1 MVGGLV
7 GRRGGLLTVWL
18 ALSWLPVWSVD
29 WWAGLTDGFLLV
41 ILWSAGRT
49 ADGFLAGRRFG
60 FAAWW
65 TFGVMAYD
73 LSYRAFM
80 TSSADPQKKHFSDH
94 LSDSLHKDRHI
105 SLFQG
110 FYHLECPPRRFG
122 CFAKVDS

>member
-1 MVGGLV
+1 MMVWLAGGLV
-7 GRRGGLLTVWL
+7 GWRLG
-18 ALSWLPVWSVD
+18 
-29 WWAGLTDGFLLV
+29 
-41 ILWSAGRT
+41 WSAGRS

-105 SLFQG
+105 SLLQG

-122 CFAKVDS
+122 CFAKVNFANLSRQVR